1 MKKHILF
8 SLAILAVGVFIAV
21 YGSLNVLSNQDAQH
35 ARGDQA
41 ERSRSMRVRALAS
54 DRDLVSI
61 ASPSNLARFNTLEE
75 LVGGSIL
82 IVSGTVETTE
92 SVFSETEDFIFT
104 DCRIAVTRVISG
116 KFEGSE
122 SITVRVPG
130 GKIQLQNGKTAETR
144 MPDFWRNPLAGKEYV
159 FFLTKDELGNF
170 KIRGGP
176 QGMFEVRDGVLT
188 PQGFAEDPLAIAYK
202 GRSFKTMSNEI
213 ASIVKSDVALR
224 TKFEKG
230 GEICRSKAGS

>member
-8 SLAILAVGVFIAV
+8 SVAILAIGVFIAICGHLDV
-21 YGSLNVLSNQDAQH
+21 RSSQDPQH
-35 ARGDQA
+35 ANGDRA
-41 ERSRSMRVRALAS
+41 ERSRSMRVRAMAS

-61 ASPSNLARFNTLEE
+61 ASPSNLTRFNTLEQ
-75 LVGGSIL
+75 LVSGSIL
-82 IVSGTVETTE
+82 IINGTVEKTT
-92 SVFSETEDFIFT
+92 SVFSESEDFIFT

-116 KFEGSE
+116 RFDGSE

-130 GKIQLQNGKTAETR
+130 GKIQLENGKTAETR
-144 MPDFWRNPLAGKEYV
+144 MPDFWRSPLAGKEYV
-159 FFLTKDELGNF
+159 FFLTKDEFGNF

-176 QGMFEVRDGVLT
+176 QGMFEIRDGVLT
-188 PQGFAEDPLAIAYK
+188 PQGFADDALAIAYK
-202 GRSFKTMSNEI
+202 GRSFETISNEI

-224 TKFEKG
+224 TMFEKG